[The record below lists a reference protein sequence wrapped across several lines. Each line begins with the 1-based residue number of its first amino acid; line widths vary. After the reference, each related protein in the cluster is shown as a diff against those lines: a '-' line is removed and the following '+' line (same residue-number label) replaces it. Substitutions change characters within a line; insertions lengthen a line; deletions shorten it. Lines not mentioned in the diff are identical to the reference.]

1 MVGEL
6 WFRGPSLMEG
16 YYGRERAEVFTADG
30 WYRTGDLFR
39 VDDDGFFYFLGRR
52 GDMIKTA
59 GANVSPREVEAAL
72 REVTG
77 GLGALV
83 LGLPDA
89 ERGQV
94 VGAVVLAGPDDAPD
108 LEQVRAATCARGCRR
123 TRCRGASSCSGPTS
137 CPCCRRGKPDQR
149 RIIERFDER

>member
-39 VDDDGFFYFLGRR
+39 VDDDGYFYFLGRR

-108 LEQVRAATCARGCRR
+108 IEQVRQDLRAGCRR

-137 CPCCRRGKPDQR
+137 CPMLSSGQARPAPDHR
-149 RIIERFDER
+149 AVR